1 MKYLISYPVKR
12 NSAYNNININI
23 YQFTHFTQEYALVNQ
38 YIHINK
44 NFHFKELGIQNI
56 LNGKVYSFKLR

>member
-12 NSAYNNININI
+12 NSAYNNINI
-23 YQFTHFTQEYALVNQ
+23 YQFTHFTQEYASINQ

-44 NFHFKELGIQNI
+44 NFKELGIQNI
-56 LNGKVYSFKLR
+56 LSGKVYSFKLR

>member
-44 NFHFKELGIQNI
+44 NFHFKELRIQNI